1 MVKFPL
7 RQWSAFVTL
16 AVSLAG
22 VPANGVALAEC
33 GLAPELSNLQQ
44 ALGGV
49 MGAPV
54 DCARTDTVG
63 DTLQRTTTGLAMYR
77 ADGTSIFTAGEQHW
91 ALTDSGLHTW
101 MASWHSGLYPPDP
114 SAGGQ
119 ANTQIADPQPDQPL
133 ASVEP
138 MTLVRLDPDLAAAVV
153 VEDASGSTFAVQT
166 VSDCPDLPAAVGD
179 HVFLRSD
186 ESGSDLILVRQQQT
200 CAVAMVLAAGDD

>member
-1 MVKFPL
+1 M
-7 RQWSAFVTL
+7 SL
-16 AVSLAG
+16 AVLPVSE
-22 VPANGVALAEC
+22 VALADC
-33 GLAPELSNLQQ
+33 GFAPELSNLQQ

-54 DCARTDTVG
+54 DCPRTDAAG
-63 DTLQRTTTGLAMYR
+63 DTLQRTTTGLALYR
-77 ADGTSIFTAGEQHW
+77 VDGTSIFTAGEQHW

-101 MASWHSGLYPPDP
+101 MASWHSGLYPPDA
-114 SAGGQ
+114 SAGDQ
-119 ANTQIADPQPDQPL
+119 THAQLADPRPDQPL

-138 MTLVRLDPDLAAAVV
+138 MTVVRLDPDLAAAVV